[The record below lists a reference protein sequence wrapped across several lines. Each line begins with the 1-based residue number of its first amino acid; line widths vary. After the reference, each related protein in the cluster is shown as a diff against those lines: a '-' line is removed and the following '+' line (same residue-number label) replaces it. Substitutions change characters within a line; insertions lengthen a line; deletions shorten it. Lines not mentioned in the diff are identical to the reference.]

1 MKPEIERIFPLQ
13 VRESLA
19 GTPWP
24 RGLEEIRVRVGQ
36 PLEFLTAAGTFYLI
50 VQDGTCRFIEHAPGE
65 QWEECPYRVT
75 MQEIA
80 EMLSYISSYSL
91 YAYQEELRQGYITI
105 EGGHRIGL
113 AGGVAILGGRVSG
126 ISHVAF
132 LNIRVAH
139 EKKGCAREILPGIRN
154 GNGIHNTLILSE
166 PGGGKTTLLRDC
178 IRMISEGTKEYPGM
192 KVCVVDERSEL
203 AACHL
208 GIPQNDLGPRTDVLD
223 GCGKPEGMRMLLRA
237 MSPQVIAVDELGGEE
252 DFFAVEQAVYGGS
265 RVLGTVHAGSVQELA
280 EKPYLDR
287 WVERRVFGRYIVI
300 ERERGGARRL
310 TLYGARMER
319 LC

>member
-1 MKPEIERIFPLQ
+1 MKPEIERVFPLY
-13 VRESLA
+13 VRESLR

-24 RGLEEIRVRVGQ
+24 QGLEEIRVRVGQ
-36 PLEFLTAAGTFYLI
+36 PVEFLTAAGVRYLTI
-50 VQDGTCRFIEHAPGE
+50 QDGTCRFMEHSPDQ
-65 QWEECPYRVT
+65 QWEDYPYCASV
-75 MQEIA
+75 QDIA

-91 YAYQEELRQGYITI
+91 YAYQEELKQGYITI

-113 AGGVAILGGRVSG
+113 AGSAVLAEGKIAG
-126 ISHVAF
+126 ISHVTF
-132 LNIRVAH
+132 LNIRIAH

-154 GNGIHNTLILSE
+154 GSSIYNTLILSE

-178 IRMISEGTKEYPGM
+178 IRMLSEGTGGCAGL

-203 AACHL
+203 AACHM

-237 MSPQVIAVDELGGEE
+237 MSPQVLAVDELGSEE
-252 DFFAVEQAVYGGS
+252 DFFAVEQAVYMGS

-287 WVERRVFGRYIVI
+287 WVKRRMFQRYIVI
-300 ERERGGARRL
+300 EREEDGARRL
-310 TLYGARMER
+310 GLYGARMER